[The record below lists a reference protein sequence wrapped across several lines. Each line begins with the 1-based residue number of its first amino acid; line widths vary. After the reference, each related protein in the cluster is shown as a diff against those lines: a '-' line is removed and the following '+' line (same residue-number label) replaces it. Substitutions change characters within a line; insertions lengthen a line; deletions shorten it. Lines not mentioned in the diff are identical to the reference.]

1 MRIAR
6 MTMDLDK
13 VLDLDYPKK
22 FPKGAMH
29 WVSDESIQECL
40 DGMHF
45 EDVSRD
51 INNQPGKHHHA
62 ARIATLVTMIR
73 SGVELHRIH
82 IHITKR
88 HLNFE
93 DGNHRLRA
101 YQFLGQ
107 TGNMRFYVTGH
118 TDVLAMMSHREFFHK
133 RIRLHN
139 VRGLVGR
146 KDQK

>member
-6 MTMDLDK
+6 MTMDLDRI
-13 VLDLDYPKK
+13 LDLDYPKK
-22 FPKGAMH
+22 FPNGAMH
-29 WVSDESIQECL
+29 WVNDESIRACL
-40 DGMHF
+40 EGMHF
-45 EDVSRD
+45 EDVSCD
-51 INNQPGKHHHA
+51 INKQGGEHNHA

-101 YQFLGQ
+101 FQFLGL
-107 TGNMRFYVTGH
+107 TNNMRFYVTGRV
-118 TDVLAMMSHREFFHK
+118 DVLSMMAAPDYFHK